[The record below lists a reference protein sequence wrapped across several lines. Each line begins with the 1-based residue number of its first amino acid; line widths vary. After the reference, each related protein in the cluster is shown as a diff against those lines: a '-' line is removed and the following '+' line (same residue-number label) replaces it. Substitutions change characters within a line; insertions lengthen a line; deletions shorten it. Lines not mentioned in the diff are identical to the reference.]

1 MVRRAARVPA
11 VRRALGRRVPALPDS
26 AARGLVPALATTR
39 SARRRPAWAPP
50 RPAAPASPASAPTVT
65 EATAPTAATAVLVPA
80 CRAAALPGRPAPAA
94 AAPGGRAIAAD
105 RAIAPTAAM
114 GARVPAVRVLA
125 VRAPAR

>member
-1 MVRRAARVPA
+1 
-11 VRRALGRRVPALPDS
+11 
-26 AARGLVPALATTR
+26 
-39 SARRRPAWAPP
+39 
-50 RPAAPASPASAPTVT
+50 VT